1 MMKKKQQQSRINRVS
16 LYNKLIKKGMKLN
29 TLLEFN
35 DRQLVALAKRLLKEQ
50 DQKSVILK
58 RELEIQKKYEEDMAQ
73 VNQEKANAMDTN
85 EEAIDPR
92 FPAATK
98 YKDAAG
104 NEEEILEDDLD
115 ELDMFGDPDNAAYID
130 TPSFT
135 NPDAE
140 GFQSQG
146 PMDSYSGDGDDEG
159 FAGTVNETLGFTEPK
174 YSFTNPNEKGH
185 QSEGP
190 MGNSSGIH
198 EDDIDEGYEEDYFQ
212 KKLTGQT
219 QLPPEDADD
228 AVDDGMDDDT
238 NPESRAHKAGM
249 EGAIAE
255 TISKKELMEVAA
267 SKAQKRFWCFVKS
280 CKESNYKDCGT
291 GSRIKTTAKD
301 STMKDIN
308 DYCDTDDSKLPEKV
322 QGEAVNKQVVENWL
336 LGLVGK
342 YERPQMTKKELIKT
356 ITEMEVMDTEVETMT
371 DPDIEDAALEL
382 PSWLDFESLFSAG
395 PSITMPEPITKPTTT
410 PLTTPQKPGRKTPYQ
425 PKHKPKPK
433 AFRE

>member
-1 MMKKKQQQSRINRVS
+1 MKKKQQQSRVNRVS
-16 LYNKLIKKGMKLN
+16 LYNRLIKKGMKLN

-35 DRQLVALAKRLLKEQ
+35 DKQLVALAQRLLKEE
-50 DQKSVILK
+50 DPKSEILK
-58 RELEIQKKYEEDMAQ
+58 RELEIQKRYETDMAQ

-85 EEAIDPR
+85 EEKIDPR

-98 YKDAAG
+98 YTDAAG
-104 NEEEILEDDLD
+104 KEEEILEDEMED
-115 ELDMFGDPDNAAYID
+115 ELDEQIFDDPDNAAYID

-159 FAGTVNETLGFTEPK
+159 FAGTLEETLGFTEPK

-185 QSEGP
+185 QSDGP
-190 MGNSSGIH
+190 MGNSAGIH
-198 EDDIDEGYEEDYFQ
+198 EDEDYLNQ
-212 KKLTGQT
+212 LAGEKVTGQ
-219 QLPPEDADD
+219 QVPHDADD
-228 AVDDGMDDDT
+228 MADDGMDDDS
-238 NPESRAHKAGM
+238 NPDSAAHKYDGD
-249 EGAIAE
+249 IAE

-291 GSRIKTTAKD
+291 GNRIKTTAKD
-301 STMKDIN
+301 STMKQIN
-308 DYCDTDDSKLPEKV
+308 DYCDTDDSNLPEKV
-322 QGEAVNKQVVENWL
+322 QGEALTQQVVENWL
-336 LGLVGK
+336 LGLVEK
-342 YERPQMTKKELIKT
+342 YERPEMTKKELIKT
-356 ITEMEVMDTEVETMT
+356 ITEMEVMDTEVEAVT

-395 PSITMPEPITKPTTT
+395 PPMTMPEPVTKPTTT
-410 PLTTPQKPGRKTPYQ
+410 PLKTPQRPGRKTPYQ

>member
-1 MMKKKQQQSRINRVS
+1 MKKHNFKINRVS
-16 LYNKLIKKGMKLN
+16 LYNKLIKKGMQLN

-35 DRQLVALAKRLLKEQ
+35 DKQLLTLATRLLKEE
-50 DQKSVILK
+50 DPKSVILQ
-58 RELEIQKKYEEDMAQ
+58 RELEVQKRYEEDMAQ
-73 VNQEKANAMDTN
+73 INQEKANVMDTN
-85 EEAIDPR
+85 EEALDPR
-92 FPAATK
+92 FPAAKK
-98 YKDAAG
+98 YKDAEG
-104 NEEEILEDDLD
+104 NEEEILEDELD
-115 ELDMFGDPDNAAYID
+115 EDLFDDPDNAQYLD

-146 PMDSYSGDGDDEG
+146 PMDSYGGDGEDEG
-159 FAGTVNETLGFTEPK
+159 FAGTLNVSETIGFTEPK
-174 YSFTNPNEKGH
+174 YSFTNPKEKGH
-185 QSEGP
+185 QSDGP

-198 EDDIDEGYEEDYFQ
+198 EDDLEEGYEEDYFQ

-255 TISKKELMEVAA
+255 TISKKELMEVAS

-280 CKESNYKDCGT
+280 CKESNYEDCGT
-291 GSRIKTTAKD
+291 GTRIKTTAKD
-301 STMKDIN
+301 STMKEIN

-322 QGEAVNKQVVENWL
+322 SEGVNKQAVENWL
-336 LGLVGK
+336 LGLVEK
-342 YERPQMTKKELIKT
+342 YERPEMTKGELIKAINEIET
-356 ITEMEVMDTEVETMT
+356 TLITHT
-371 DPDIEDAALEL
+371 DPDVEDAGDEL
-382 PSWLDFESLFSAG
+382 PAWMDFESLFSPGA
-395 PSITMPEPITKPTTT
+395 PITTPVKTPTTT
-410 PLTTPQKPGRKTPYQ
+410 PTRPRRKTPYQ

>member
-1 MMKKKQQQSRINRVS
+1 MKKHNFKTNRLS
-16 LYNKLIKKGMKLN
+16 LYNKLIKRGMKLH

-35 DRQLVALAKRLLKEQ
+35 DRQLFSLAQRLLKEE
-50 DQKSVILK
+50 DPKSEILK

-85 EEAIDPR
+85 EGEIDPR
-92 FPAATK
+92 FPAAKK
-98 YKDAAG
+98 YTDAAG
-104 NEEEILEDDLD
+104 NEEEILEDELEEDL
-115 ELDMFGDPDNAAYID
+115 FGDPDNAQYLD
-130 TPSFT
+130 TPSFM

-146 PMDSYSGDGDDEG
+146 PMDSYGGDGDDEG
-159 FAGTVNETLGFTEPK
+159 FAGTLNVNETIGFTEPK

-185 QSEGP
+185 QSDGP
-190 MGNSSGIH
+190 MGHSAGIH
-198 EDDIDEGYEEDYFQ
+198 EDDLDEGYEEDYFQ

-228 AVDDGMDDDT
+228 MADDGMDDDS
-238 NPESRAHKAGM
+238 NPDSPSHKNMGD
-249 EGAIAE
+249 IAE
-255 TISKKELMEVAA
+255 TISKKELMEVAS

-291 GSRIKTTAKD
+291 GTRIKTTAKD
-301 STMKDIN
+301 STMKEIN

-322 QGEAVNKQVVENWL
+322 KGEAVNKQVVENWL
-336 LGLVGK
+336 LNLVDK
-342 YERPQMTKKELIKT
+342 YERPEMTKGDLIKT
-356 ITEMEVMDTEVETMT
+356 ISEIETTLPTVT
-371 DPDIEDAALEL
+371 DPDIEDAADEL
-382 PSWLDFESLFSAG
+382 PAWMDFDSLFSPGA
-395 PSITMPEPITKPTTT
+395 PITTPVKTPTTT
-410 PLTTPQKPGRKTPYQ
+410 PTRPRRKTPYQ